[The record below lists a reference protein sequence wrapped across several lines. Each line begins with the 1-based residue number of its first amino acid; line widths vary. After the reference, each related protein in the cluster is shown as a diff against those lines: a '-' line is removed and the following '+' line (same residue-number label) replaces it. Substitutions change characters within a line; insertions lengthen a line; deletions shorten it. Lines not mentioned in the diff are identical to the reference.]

1 MIQKHCFWKPFFY
14 LCKKS
19 KATFMLP
26 LNIQNETSRLRAV
39 VLGTAVNNGPTP
51 TAEEAYDPKSLE
63 HILAGTYP
71 VEADMINEM
80 EAFNQVFKKYDVEV
94 FRPDVIP
101 NYNQIFSR
109 DIGFVIDDVF
119 IKANILPDREK
130 ELDAIQYVIDHID
143 PKKVVRPPEEVHI
156 EGGDVMLWN
165 DMNQTTNSILMIR
178 PVAFRMNEQTAV
190 NNYYQKVL
198 ENTTPS
204 TVNAKA
210 QNEFDAFVEKLR
222 KVGVNVIVVE
232 DTLDPDTPDSIFPNN
247 WISFHENGDVTL
259 YPMFAENRRAER
271 REDILDILEDKGFA
285 IHEIMDYTSAEED
298 GFFLEGTGSIVLDRD
313 NGKAYCALSPRADE
327 ELFIEFCE
335 DFDLAPVIFEAY
347 QTVNGERKHMYH
359 TNVMMCIAETFAVV
373 CADCIDD
380 KQERKMVLDNL
391 KADGK
396 DIILVTEDQV
406 NNFAG
411 NMLQVKGKDD
421 KRYLVMS
428 NSAYQS
434 LTKAQIHKIE
444 EHCEILHANLDTIE
458 ACGGGSARCMMAE
471 VFLPVFMIYS

>member
-1 MIQKHCFWKPFFY
+1 
-14 LCKKS
+14 
-19 KATFMLP
+19 
-26 LNIQNETSRLRAV
+26 
-39 VLGTAVNNGPTP
+39 
-51 TAEEAYDPKSLE
+51 
-63 HILAGTYP
+63 
-71 VEADMINEM
+71 
-80 EAFNQVFKKYDVEV
+80 
-94 FRPDVIP
+94 
-101 NYNQIFSR
+101 
-109 DIGFVIDDVF
+109 
-119 IKANILPDREK
+119 
-130 ELDAIQYVIDHID
+130 
-143 PKKVVRPPEEVHI
+143 
-156 EGGDVMLWN
+156 
-165 DMNQTTNSILMIR
+165 MIR

-259 YPMFAENRRAER
+259 YPMFAKNRRAER
-271 REDILDILEDKGFA
+271 REDILDILEEKGFT
-285 IHEIMDYTSAEED
+285 INEIMDYTSAEED

-444 EHCEILHANLDTIE
+444 QHCEILHANLDTIE

-471 VFLPVFMIYS
+471 VFLPLQ